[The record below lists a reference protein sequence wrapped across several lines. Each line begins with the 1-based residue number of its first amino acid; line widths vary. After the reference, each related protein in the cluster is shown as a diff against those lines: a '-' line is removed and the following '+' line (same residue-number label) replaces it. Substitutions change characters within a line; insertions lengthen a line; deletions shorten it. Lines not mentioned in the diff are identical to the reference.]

1 MKVTPVPDSTLRVGS
16 SLSFSLRDAQGQLL
30 LAAGKVIS
38 SPTMRQQ
45 LIERGVYVDIVESQ
59 AFQRALA
66 GKIDTMVRQNASL
79 GRIAEARVDAAP
91 AGPSSTSAPAGPP
104 AAAADAAAVATAPV
118 SASVMAPA
126 VAAPAFRRPADPVA
140 AWNSLGLRTA
150 TLLRDPD
157 PRDFTQRVQRLDA
170 DMQDLLGSD
179 VDVGLLV
186 LIQNACSEVRQYSVN
201 HALLVSAVCEL
212 AARELPA
219 DLVPRREP
227 LRCAALTMNIA
238 MTTLQDQ
245 LALQDTS
252 LSPRQRQQIADHPQ
266 AGRQLLAELG
276 VSDADWLDAVAHH
289 HTSPPGALQ
298 GRTAAGAM
306 ARLIQRADIFAA
318 RLSPRKLR
326 AALSATAAAKA
337 TYLDEQQ
344 QPDEAGAAI
353 IKALG
358 IYAPG
363 CFVQLNST
371 EVAVV
376 VRRGERANAPRVA
389 SIISR
394 HGTPLSEPAV
404 RDTRLAQHEIKAAV
418 APKDVRVRVGVERLV
433 QLSG

>member
-1 MKVTPVPDSTLRVGS
+1 MRVTPVPDSALRVGH
-16 SLSFSLRDAQGQLL
+16 SLSFALRDAQGQLL
-30 LAAGKVIS
+30 LAAGKVIDTPS
-38 SPTMRQQ
+38 MRQQ

-79 GRIAEARVDAAP
+79 GRIAEARVDTAPLAATAASPAGTAAEAHGGAAAP
-91 AGPSSTSAPAGPP
+91 
-104 AAAADAAAVATAPV
+104 PV
-118 SASVMAPA
+118 NASVTAPA
-126 VAAPAFRRPADPVA
+126 VAAPAFRRPADPAA
-140 AWNSLGLRTA
+140 AWNSLSLRAA

-157 PRDFTQRVQRLDA
+157 ARDFTLRLQRLDK
-170 DMQDLLGSD
+170 DLQDLLGSD

-201 HALLVSAVCEL
+201 HALLVCAVCTL

-219 DLVPRREP
+219 GTLPRPEA

-252 LSPRQRQQIADHPQ
+252 LSPRQRQQIAEHPQ
-266 AGRQLLAELG
+266 AGRQLLADLG
-276 VSDADWLDAVAHH
+276 VADPDWLEAVACHH
-289 HTSPPGALQ
+289 ASPPGGLA
-298 GRTAAGAM
+298 GRSPADAM

-376 VRRGERANAPRVA
+376 LRRGERANAPRVA
-389 SIISR
+389 SVIGR
-394 HGTPLSEPAV
+394 NGTPLSEPAV

-433 QLSG
+433 QLAG

>member
-38 SPTMRQQ
+38 TPTMRQQ

-91 AGPSSTSAPAGPP
+91 PSPTAPSAPVGQA
-104 AAAADAAAVATAPV
+104 AAAADAATVATAPV

-126 VAAPAFRRPADPVA
+126 VASPAFRRPADPVA
-140 AWNSLGLRTA
+140 AWNSLSLRTA

-219 DLVPRREP
+219 DSLPRRDV

-252 LSPRQRQQIADHPQ
+252 LSPRQRQQIADHAQ
-266 AGRQLLAELG
+266 AGRQLLLDLG
-276 VSDADWLDAVAHH
+276 VTDGDWLDAVAHH
-289 HTSPPGALQ
+289 HTSPPGTLA
-298 GRTAAGAM
+298 GRPAAGAM

-389 SIISR
+389 SIIGR
-394 HGTPLSEPAV
+394 NGTPLSEPAV